1 MIRRTLASERRS
13 ADDPSV
19 TESAEKVC
27 PDCAEAVKAQARVC
41 RFCGYRF
48 DTASASR
55 KSAADTIFG
64 LPSDRRGWFLLWG
77 LASALLMVLGLA
89 GPWIRIGAFANGGII
104 ERRNGGLLLFA
115 AALLGAAGL
124 VVWRER
130 RAGGTAALLG
140 GLAGLAVGVHDR
152 RHLGGLVR
160 IRHLVP
166 GPPFLPRF
174 AHAGWGLDLA
184 LLASL
189 SLTLCGVVW
198 LLALRDDPQERVT
211 LTDATPPAG

>member
-1 MIRRTLASERRS
+1 M
-13 ADDPSV
+13 
-19 TESAEKVC
+19 TESVEKVC
-27 PDCAEAVKAQARVC
+27 PDCAETVKAQARVC

-55 KSAADTIFG
+55 TSAADAIFG
-64 LPSDRRGWFLLWG
+64 RPSDRRDWFLLWG

-89 GPWIRIGAFANGGII
+89 GPWIRIDAFADGGII
-104 ERRNGGLLLFA
+104 ERRNGGLLLLA

-130 RAGGTAALLG
+130 RAGGIPALLG
-140 GLAGLAVGVHDR
+140 GLVGLAVGLRDR

-166 GPPFLPRF
+166 GPPFVPRF
-174 AHAGWGLDLA
+174 AHAGWGLHLA

-198 LLALRDDPQERVT
+198 LLALRDHPQKTVP
-211 LTDATPPAG
+211 LADATPPAG